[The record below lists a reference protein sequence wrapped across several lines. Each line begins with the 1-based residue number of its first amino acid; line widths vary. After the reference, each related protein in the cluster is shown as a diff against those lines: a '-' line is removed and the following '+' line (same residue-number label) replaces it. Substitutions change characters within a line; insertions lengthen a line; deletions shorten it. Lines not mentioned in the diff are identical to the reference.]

1 MFSNALTGSLSGFFS
16 RRVDFNASGGMSIG
30 DAGVSAQS
38 TARGF
43 KAYNASARVRYALAS
58 MWALFGEYSYYK
70 HDLGDVLI
78 VAEGVPSNLDRNSV
92 QAGLTLWFPLL
103 RR

>member
-1 MFSNALTGSLSGFFS
+1 
-16 RRVDFNASGGMSIG
+16 
-30 DAGVSAQS
+30 
-38 TARGF
+38 
-43 KAYNASARVRYALAS
+43 

-78 VAEGVPSNLDRNSV
+78 VAQGVPPILDRNSV
-92 QAGLTLWFPLL
+92 RVGLTLWVPLL